1 VELNVE
7 PRVGR
12 VDTVPRVVVGGAS
25 GPVSVEVVTTDAA
38 GHRWQSSTTCPVG
51 ADGTLVLDDPE
62 RPWWDMAFTDVGAVP
77 VAFTAPDS
85 ELRYEVTASAGDA
98 VARADVVR
106 FWRQGPPAEEVRG
119 EGFALR
125 IYRPAEA
132 RTDAPGVVVVPGSTG
147 TSKAAPTAALLA
159 AHGYVAA
166 VLGYMQEP
174 GLPSSFCRIPVEAF
188 VAGLRAFAA
197 LPAVDSA
204 RVGVLAVSVGVVG
217 PLVALGEDDAPPVR
231 AVVVVS
237 PTHVVWQGLSTGGP
251 PPKAPM
257 LTRDGRDLPYV
268 PIRGDKV
275 LGQLIR
281 TRLARLITR
290 RPRSA
295 ALGLLAAYRGGLADR
310 DAVGAAAIAMERV
323 AAPVLAAAGTAD
335 AMWPSGEMAQEL
347 LDRRRRAGAAQAA
360 GDRLVLLPGAGHFL
374 RPPVT
379 PTTVDRNE
387 SLISGG
393 HPEATARGQRLMW
406 DEVLRFLADTVE

>member
-1 VELNVE
+1 
-7 PRVGR
+7 
-12 VDTVPRVVVGGAS
+12 
-25 GPVSVEVVTTDAA
+25 
-38 GHRWQSSTTCPVG
+38 
-51 ADGTLVLDDPE
+51 
-62 RPWWDMAFTDVGAVP
+62 MAFADAGAVP

-106 FWRQGPPAEEVRG
+106 FWRQGLPAEEVRG

-125 IYRPAEA
+125 VYRPAEA
-132 RTDAPGVVVVPGSTG
+132 PDPAPGVVVVPGWTG
-147 TSKAAPTAALLA
+147 TSMMAPTAALLA

-166 VLGYMQEP
+166 VLAYMQEP

-188 VAGLRAFAA
+188 VAGIRAFAA
-197 LPAVDSA
+197 LPGVDA
-204 RVGVLAVSVGVVG
+204 PRVGVLAVSVGTVG
-217 PLVALGEDDAPPVR
+217 ALVALAGDDAPPVR

-237 PTHVVWQGLSTGGP
+237 PAHVVWQGLSTGGP

-257 LTRDGRDLPYV
+257 LTRGGRDLPYV
-268 PIRGDKV
+268 PVRGDKV
-275 LGQLIR
+275 LGQLVR
-281 TRLARLITR
+281 TRLARLVTR

-295 ALGLLAAYRGGLADR
+295 ALGLLAAYRAGLADR
-310 DAVGAAAIAMERV
+310 DSVGAAAIAVERV
-323 AAPVLAAAGTAD
+323 AAPVPAAAGTAD
-335 AMWPSGEMAQEL
+335 AMWPSGQMAQEL
-347 LDRRRRAGAAQAA
+347 LDRRRRAGAPHGS

-393 HPEATARGQRLMW
+393 NPEATARGQRVMW
-406 DEVLRFLADTVE
+406 DEVLEFLADDRFDG